1 MKATGLKA
9 IAGVV
14 GASVKLIRGS
24 LCVICMD
31 NANPLADLWDTT
43 NNLPKINQA
52 SIDAVK
58 QAIVDALKLANENAK
73 DCVAFI

>member
-31 NANPLADLWDTT
+31 NANPLADLWDIA